1 MNTHGIPAQPQ
12 QLAAG
17 KELKEI
23 ILPLEK
29 YAKTPLPYLDLCGSG
44 KAAKDGDGNWRLW
57 FPGKD
62 EQLELDRFTLKAY
75 PKGCN
80 DGIVIPFKE
89 GDRIYL
95 QEEWCDLRE
104 YFSRKDAFT
113 LKSELKENCH
123 NQAGVDALE
132 MASLWQP
139 AHTMPPEAAQHWYTV
154 TEVRVVQMDEID
166 SELCHKAGL
175 SDVALAPD
183 TDIDTVGRVWAGIF
197 MCWNKGNSEHFWQDD
212 RWVVVLS
219 VEAIAG

>member
-1 MNTHGIPAQPQ
+1 MKIHGIPAQSW
-12 QLAAG
+12 QLEAA
-17 KELKEI
+17 KDLKAI
-23 ILPLEK
+23 ILPL
-29 YAKTPLPYLDLCGSG
+29 TGGWVSGDPRGWLPIEALGSG
-44 KAAKDGDGNWRLW
+44 
-57 FPGKD
+57 F
-62 EQLELDRFTLKAY
+62 E
-75 PKGCN
+75 
-80 DGIVIPFKE
+80 V